1 MADVIP
7 VRVAIRVRPLNS
19 REKAEN
25 SQECVQCFV
34 EQNQVSTCVSL
45 KTN

>member
-1 MADVIP
+1 MAGIIP
-7 VRVAIRVRPLNS
+7 VRVAIRVRPLNN

-34 EQNQVSTCVSL
+34 EQSQVSI
-45 KTN
+45 